1 MARVRERARDA
12 SRPPR
17 PRRRLAAR
25 AAWVLTALLVLAG
38 CTDPGEPTAVSDP
51 GPSLVETPPAP
62 PPPPVPVSAVVV
74 LPPSGSLAP
83 AHAAQVADGIDDVI
97 EGGDVDVRDVRS
109 VVPDGPAFTADL
121 ARTFADRGSPLVC
134 VLGPGAEDVLEPLV
148 VLHPDVRFCALPASL
163 PDEPD
168 DDDPGG
174 RRDPVLRAEL
184 RAEELGHVVGLAA
197 REHAAGLPVGLSL
210 TGDELP
216 AARLRRGVV
225 AGLDGVEV
233 VELRGDPEARA
244 ATLRERDIR
253 TLVVDGGADN
263 AELVEQLPAEVAI
276 AGPRALLDGL
286 PHTRHVATWDVR
298 WSVPVAWAIA
308 RSGPEGSGPR
318 HASFGFADTVLTV
331 VPGAALSPALASEL
345 DAAIAA
351 IAAGERDPHEAA
363 PDPPEPVDG
372 ADVDDPVS

>member
-1 MARVRERARDA
+1 MGRVRGRARDA
-12 SRPPR
+12 SARSHRPPVV
-17 PRRRLAAR
+17 R
-25 AAWVLTALLVLAG
+25 ASWVVAVLLVLVA
-38 CTDPGEPTAVSDP
+38 CTGSDVPTAVPDP
-51 GPSLVETPPAP
+51 GPSQVEPAPAP

-74 LPPSGSLAP
+74 LPPAGSLAP
-83 AHAAQVADGIDDVI
+83 AHAAQVADGIDDVLD
-97 EGGDVDVRDVRS
+97 GGDVEVRDVRS

-121 ARTFADRGSPLVC
+121 VRTFADRGSPLVC
-134 VLGPGAEDVLEPLV
+134 VLGAGAEDVLEPLV
-148 VLHPDVRFCALPASL
+148 ATHPDVRFCALPASL
-163 PDEPD
+163 PEGQD
-168 DDDPGG
+168 DDTEV

-197 REHAAGLPVGLSL
+197 REHAAGAPVALSL

-216 AARLRRGVV
+216 AARLRRGVL

-244 ATLRERDIR
+244 ATLRERGIS

-298 WSVPVAWAIA
+298 WSIPVAWAIA

-351 IAAGERDPHEAA
+351 IAAGERDPHDAA